1 MKAVDAA
8 SSSNPPKAAPGSYSP
23 TTGWSEPVVLAQGD
37 IRGEPRVATDAAGNA
52 VVAFVEQAEFESQP
66 DAYAVLHSGG
76 QWEEPVR
83 LGVDEFTG
91 AAFQPSVAM
100 DANGKAVVVWREGPD
115 IWASVFE

>member
-1 MKAVDAA
+1 ML
-8 SSSNPPKAAPGSYSP
+8 Y
-23 TTGWSEPVVLAQGD
+23 
-37 IRGEPRVATDAAGNA
+37 
-52 VVAFVEQAEFESQP
+52 
-66 DAYAVLHSGG
+66 SGG
-76 QWEEPVR
+76 RWEEPVL